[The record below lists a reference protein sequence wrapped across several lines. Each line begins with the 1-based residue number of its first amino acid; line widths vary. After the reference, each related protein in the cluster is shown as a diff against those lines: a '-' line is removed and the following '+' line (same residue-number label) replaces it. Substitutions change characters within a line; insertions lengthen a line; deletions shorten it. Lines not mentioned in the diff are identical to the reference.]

1 MAGHALPR
9 KECSELYGACV
20 LALQRFVRDAG
31 FKEVIIG
38 LSGGIDS
45 TLVAV
50 MAVDA
55 LGAENVH
62 GVLLPGP
69 YSSTDSIEDALELAR
84 NLGIGTFT
92 LPIDSAYS
100 AFAAGFEAATDRPL
114 QGLAS
119 ENTQARCRMVYIMA
133 LSNSEGWMM
142 LNTGNKSEA
151 AMGYSTLYGDTAGA
165 FAPIGALYK
174 TEVFAL
180 SEWRNEKAAQD
191 GEVPPIPD
199 RVITKPPSAELSSNQ
214 TDEASMG
221 IGYDDLDAILMAH
234 VENGLDEAAIVDLG
248 FSKDDVEMVIR
259 RYNSY
264 AFKRAM
270 EPPYAEI

>member
-1 MAGHALPR
+1 MLSSR
-9 KECSELYGACV
+9 KDIAEMYDACV
-20 LALQRFVRDAG
+20 RALAEFVKDAG
-31 FKEVIIG
+31 FKEVVIG

-55 LGAENVH
+55 LGASNVH

-69 YSSTDSIEDALELAR
+69 FSSADSVEDALELAG
-84 NLGIGTFT
+84 NLGISTYT
-92 LPIDSAYS
+92 MPIGDAYL
-100 AFAAGFEAATDRPL
+100 AFAEGFEAAVGKPL
-114 QGLAS
+114 EGLAS

-165 FAPIGALYK
+165 FAPIGGLYK

-180 SEWRNEKAAQD
+180 SKWRNAKAVEI
-191 GEVPPIPD
+191 GEVPPIPE

-221 IGYDDLDAILMAH
+221 IGYDDLDSILIAY
-234 VENGLDEAAIVDLG
+234 VEDGMDASAIVASGYPKSQVD
-248 FSKDDVEMVIR
+248 MVIK

-264 AFKRAM
+264 AFKRAL
-270 EPPYAEI
+270 EPSYPEI

>member
-1 MAGHALPR
+1 MQQRKDFHEMYRTCVSALT
-9 KECSELYGACV
+9 
-20 LALQRFVRDAG
+20 RFVNDAG
-31 FKEVIIG
+31 FSEVVIG

-45 TLVAV
+45 SLVAT

-55 LGAENVH
+55 LGAQSVH

-69 YSSTDSIEDALELAR
+69 YSSADSVEDAAELAE
-84 NLGIGTFT
+84 NLGINTYT
-92 LPIDSAYS
+92 MPIGDAYS
-100 AFAAGFEAATDRPL
+100 AFANGFEAAMGKPL
-114 QGLAS
+114 VGLAS

-165 FAPIGALYK
+165 FALIGGLYK

-180 SEWRNEKAAQD
+180 SKWRNAKAIED
-191 GEVPPIPD
+191 GEVPPIPE

-221 IGYDDLDAILMAH
+221 IGYDDLDAILIAY
-234 VENGLDEAAIVDLG
+234 VENGMDEAAIVDLG

-264 AFKRAM
+264 AFKRAL